1 MKRKNH
7 KDEYYREYY
16 LNKKLFNSVDLA
28 AKMECNN
35 KKKAAGDDDEGGLSS
50 YIGEKSLNT

>member
-1 MKRKNH
+1 MKRENH
-7 KDEYYREYY
+7 KNEYHKDYY
-16 LNKKLFNSVDLA
+16 FNEKHFDSVDLV